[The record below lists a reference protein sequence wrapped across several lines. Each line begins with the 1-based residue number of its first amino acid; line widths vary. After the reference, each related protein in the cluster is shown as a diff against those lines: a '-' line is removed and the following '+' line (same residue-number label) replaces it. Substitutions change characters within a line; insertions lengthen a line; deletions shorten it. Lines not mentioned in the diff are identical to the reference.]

1 MTASA
6 GARPPG
12 SLAFRVLPP
21 LVVALFALRVAL
33 ATLPGL
39 WIDEVFSLQH
49 ALGPLSGIWG
59 EGWRLESSPPLYYFT
74 LWVWVRLVGDGEVAA
89 RMLSVLLT
97 VVSTLLVRR
106 AAVTL
111 AGREAGW
118 IATACWLLPALA
130 VEYSVEIRPYAL
142 VGVLVA
148 AATAALARALVDH
161 RTGRIVDARGTAR
174 AVAPIVLAAAAMFYA
189 HTTTFSVIAGL
200 AAAAAFHGWRTR
212 ASAGYARAWAA
223 GCAATAVL
231 CLPQLVFALGVI
243 ASNRAGLAWIPSSF
257 DPHYVSW
264 VLREWVIGQVAWPA
278 VASVPVA
285 VGVFAAI
292 AAAAAKVRDRVE
304 VIAVGAVLPAVGAFA
319 LWIAGVNQAILMHRT
334 LLWTWIPVAVLLGCA
349 AVRLGRRPLL
359 AAGAVALAI
368 SASTTATWIAR
379 HDLQRPW
386 HAALRELE
394 AKVRPG
400 DRLLLLDPEVGCLV
414 ARYAGPAVREAPRVR
429 LRLPTH
435 PPPDTGQRIALGC
448 NELPEVGLA
457 DVGSASPAGDWLLT
471 GDDRQRRDARARV
484 AELSDRLVEDDAVS
498 IGPFLLA
505 LRVSA
510 SRSPR

>member
-1 MTASA
+1 MTAAA
-6 GARPPG
+6 GARPSG
-12 SLAFRVLPP
+12 SLAVRILPP
-21 LVVALFALRVAL
+21 LVVALLALRVAL

-39 WIDEVFSLQH
+39 WIDEAFSLHH

-74 LWVWVRLVGDGEVAA
+74 LWVWVRMVGDGEVAA
-89 RMLSVLLT
+89 RLLSVLLT

-106 AAVTL
+106 AAATL

-118 IATACWLLPALA
+118 IAAACWLLPALA

-148 AATAALARALVDH
+148 AATAALARALVEH
-161 RTGRIVDARGTAR
+161 RAGRVVNARHAVR
-174 AVAPIVLAAAAMFYA
+174 AVAPVVLAASAAFYA
-189 HTTTFSVIAGL
+189 HTTTFSVITGL

-212 ASAGYARAWAA
+212 AGAGYATAWAA

-278 VASVPVA
+278 LASVPVA
-285 VGVFAAI
+285 AGVFAAI
-292 AAAAAKVRDRVE
+292 GAAAVTVRDRIE
-304 VIAVGAVLPAVGAFA
+304 VIALGVVFPVAGGLA
-319 LWIAGVNQAILMHRT
+319 LWAAGVNQAILMNRT
-334 LLWTWIPVAVLLGCA
+334 LLWTWIPVAVLVGCA
-349 AVRLGRRPLL
+349 AIRLGRGPRL

-368 SASTTATWIAR
+368 SASTTAAWVAR

-394 AKVRPG
+394 TRIRPG

-414 ARYAGPAVREAPRVR
+414 ERYAGPAVREARRVR

-435 PPPDTGQRIALGC
+435 PPPGTGQRIALGC

-457 DVGSASPAGDWLLT
+457 DLGSARPAGDWLLT

-484 AELSDRLVEDDAVS
+484 AELSDRLVDDDAVS
-498 IGPFLLA
+498 VGPFLMA
-505 LRVSA
+505 LRVA
-510 SRSPR
+510 APRSSQ